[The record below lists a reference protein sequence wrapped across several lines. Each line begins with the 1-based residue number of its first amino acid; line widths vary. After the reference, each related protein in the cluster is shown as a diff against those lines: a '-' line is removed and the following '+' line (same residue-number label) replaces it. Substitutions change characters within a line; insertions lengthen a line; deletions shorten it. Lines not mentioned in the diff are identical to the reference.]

1 MKKIIVLLLLS
12 IVVVLAAC
20 TKSDETPNKA
30 DTHISIN
37 VDSTSKNGIDV
48 KEDDSLTEEEMMKI
62 GKELRE
68 SKVKEFYNIKN
79 DEQLKSFLDK
89 FYLEDNQV
97 RFDTFKKSYKENL
110 ELYTS
115 GIIILSDESVE
126 LYDEKGFVYKAKGK
140 ETATKKDNTIE
151 TATYKI
157 TMTIHKDT
165 DGKYKINTE
174 TID

>member
-12 IVVVLAAC
+12 MVVILAAC
-20 TKSDETPNKA
+20 SKSDETLN
-30 DTHISIN
+30 THTSIN
-37 VDSTSKNGIDV
+37 VNSTPKNETDI
-48 KEDDSLTEEEMMKI
+48 KEDDRLTEEEMMKI

-97 RFDTFKKSYKENL
+97 RFDTFQKSYKENL

-126 LYDEKGFVYKAKGK
+126 LYNEKGFVYKAKGK
-140 ETATKKDNTIE
+140 ETATKKDNTTE
-151 TATYKI
+151 SATYNI

-165 DGKYKINTE
+165 DGKYKIVTE
-174 TID
+174 TIE